1 MDKKYCKL
9 QNSNKIYSVLSI
21 KENNIIVQDKN
32 MVLHTTLDK
41 VSFLDENQI
50 SEKSSSCNISLV
62 DRQVPNEIMLRHKLK
77 EEAIIELDKYL
88 DEAYLA
94 KLGRVRI
101 IHGKHGGVLRDAV
114 HEYLKSH
121 PYVKS
126 FKIADY
132 SEGGFGVT
140 VAILGNK

>member
-1 MDKKYCKL
+1 MDKKHCKI
-9 QNSNKIYSVLSI
+9 QDSSKIYTVLNI
-21 KENNIIVQDKN
+21 KGNNISVQDKN

-41 VSFLDENQI
+41 VTFLDENQI
-50 SEKSSSCNISLV
+50 SKKASSYNISLV
-62 DRQVPNEIMLRHKLK
+62 ERTVPNEIMLRHKLK
-77 EEAIIELDKYL
+77 EEAILELDKYL

-101 IHGKHGGVLRDAV
+101 IHGKYGGVLRDAV